1 MRGWWQELAGLVLPA
16 DCAGCG
22 AARSL
27 LCGACRGVLGGT
39 GAGPVRPAVRGG
51 GPSLPP
57 VYAAVPYEGPV
68 RAVVLAHK
76 ERGVLPLAGPLG
88 GALAAAVSAAGGR
101 GGGELA
107 LVPVPSARRT
117 LRARGHDPA
126 RRIALAASRRLRGA
140 GEAARVAPV
149 LRLRRQVADQA
160 GLGARQRWENLAGA
174 LEVRPGGTRMAA
186 GARIVVVDDVVTT
199 GATLEE
205 AARALR
211 AAGLRADAAAVVAAP
226 SGSFARALMLERRW
240 TTRTEQKSCE

>member
-1 MRGWWQELAGLVLPA
+1 
-16 DCAGCG
+16 
-22 AARSL
+22 
-27 LCGACRGVLGGT
+27 
-39 GAGPVRPAVRGG
+39 
-51 GPSLPP
+51 
-57 VYAAVPYEGPV
+57 
-68 RAVVLAHK
+68 
-76 ERGVLPLAGPLG
+76 
-88 GALAAAVSAAGGR
+88 
-101 GGGELA
+101 
-107 LVPVPSARRT
+107 
-117 LRARGHDPA
+117 
-126 RRIALAASRRLRGA
+126 
-140 GEAARVAPV
+140 

-211 AAGLRADAAAVVAAP
+211 AAGLWADAAAVVAAP